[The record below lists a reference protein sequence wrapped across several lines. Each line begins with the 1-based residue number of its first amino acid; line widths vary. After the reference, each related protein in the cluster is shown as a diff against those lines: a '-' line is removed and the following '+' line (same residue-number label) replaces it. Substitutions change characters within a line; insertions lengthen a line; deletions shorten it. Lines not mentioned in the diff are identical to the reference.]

1 MSKSIPAYLRLFNE
15 QIPAAKSGSA
25 PFDLGEVCTA
35 FERVTGWSLFN
46 LTGDAKPQN
55 VELLWSA
62 PVEPSAD
69 GQPGHLRVGVAIAS
83 GEAAA
88 SHCDLPAAAELAASI
103 ARMWGELQRTREA
116 LRRREAELAAGVPVA
131 HPPEG
136 ELQLADR
143 LEQVLRGGAEA
154 VGCQAAALYLLDAAT
169 TELKLRSSWKLPADR
184 LTAPA
189 RPLAEAAADLEALA
203 GHAIVLEN
211 AAQQGDWNLPES
223 FPAAVCVPVSTPT
236 TPLGTLWL
244 FGAESR
250 PFSDAEVN
258 VAELA
263 AGRIA
268 ADLEREMLLSE
279 GLAGAKLKQQLAA
292 AERFEQ
298 NQRPH
303 IAPLVEAWD
312 VAGWT
317 AQAAGV
323 GGDFYDWF
331 VRADDCLAL
340 AVGDCGAQAV
350 EAALAASGLRAA
362 LRSHAE
368 YTAEPGRL
376 LERLN
381 QTLWTGSAGDQIAA
395 LFYALAEA
403 DAGRLQFAAAGG
415 LAAWALSPDGAKSLL
430 TPTSLLGL
438 LPDGGYQ
445 TCQLALPPGGALL
458 VVSEGVCAAFEEQG
472 RSFGDRRMIDALLP
486 RLAGSADE
494 LVECLRDQLEAC
506 TSGDRH
512 DRTILA
518 AKCRAAGKTPRRV
531 K

>member
-1 MSKSIPAYLRLFNE
+1 MPKSIPAYLRLFNE
-15 QIPAAKSGSA
+15 QIPPAKAATAS
-25 PFDLGEVCTA
+25 FDLGDVCVA
-35 FERVTGWSLFN
+35 FEHVTGWSLYD
-46 LTGDAKPQN
+46 LTGDAKPKD
-55 VELLWSA
+55 VEVLWSA
-62 PVEPSAD
+62 PVEPGAE
-69 GQPGHLRVGVAIAS
+69 GKPGHLRVGVAIAS
-83 GEAAA
+83 GESAAPHA
-88 SHCDLPAAAELAASI
+88 DLPAAAELATAI
-103 ARMWGELQRTREA
+103 ARLWRELQRTREA
-116 LRRREAELAAGVPVA
+116 LRQREAELAAGVPVA
-131 HPPEG
+131 QRPEG
-136 ELQLADR
+136 ERGLADR

-154 VGCQAAALYLLDAAT
+154 AGCHAAALYLLDAGT
-169 TELKLRSSWKLPADR
+169 TELKLRSSWGLPAGR

-189 RPLAEAAADLEALA
+189 RPLERASADLEALA

-211 AAQQGDWNLPES
+211 AADNREWNLPES

-244 FGAESR
+244 FGNQSR

-258 VAELA
+258 VVELA

-268 ADLEREMLLSE
+268 ADLEREMLLNE
-279 GLAGAKLKQQLAA
+279 GIEGAKLKQQLAA

-303 IAPLVEAWD
+303 LAPLVEAWD

-331 VRADDCLAL
+331 VRADDRLAL
-340 AVGDCGAQAV
+340 ALGDSSTRAV

-368 YTAEPGRL
+368 YVAEPGRL

-381 QTLWTGSAGDQIAA
+381 QTLWTGSAGDQTAA

-403 DAGRLQFAAAGG
+403 ETGRLQFAAAGG
-415 LAAWALSPDGAKSLL
+415 LAALALSPDGAKSLL
-430 TPTSLLGL
+430 TPTTLLGL
-438 LPDGGYQ
+438 MPDGAYE
-445 TCQLALPPGGALL
+445 TCKLSLSPGGSLL

-472 RSFGDRRMIDALLP
+472 RQFGDRRMIEALLP
-486 RLAGSADE
+486 RLGGSADE
-494 LVECLRDQLEAC
+494 LVECLRDQLEGCAA
-506 TSGDRH
+506 SGRY

-518 AKCRAAGKTPRRV
+518 AKCRVGRQSERQST
-531 K
+531 